1 MFSFVVNWC
10 ALDYQNKHVILAK
23 CGENISVKHSTNSS
37 DFGFQKDSIVK
48 KWISGKFPKKL
59 SLWHTTFVYCTQF
72 IQKIARFCGVEE
84 IFENILYSIS
94 CFCLKYF
101 KKSSKFWTFPLLVK
115 YFSWFFLLCRE
126 YFLLW
131 KDEASCARYIEL
143 TWCKPL
149 PYYWIFTFSF
159 EWAKTFFLQ
168 LHSPSVQLKLHFPI
182 NFHSIFFHHSSFF
195 TWFFFLQLLAKNS
208 KKFDLG

>member
-10 ALDYQNKHVILAK
+10 ALDYQNRHVILAK
-23 CGENISVKHSTNSS
+23 CGENISVKHSTNSL
-37 DFGFQKDSIVK
+37 DFGFQKDSTVK
-48 KWISGKFPKKL
+48 KWISGNFPKNL
-59 SLWHTTFVYCTQF
+59 SLLHTSFVYCIQF

-94 CFCLKYF
+94 GFCLKYF
-101 KKSSKFWTFPLLVK
+101 KISSKFWTFPLLVK
-115 YFSWFFLLCRE
+115 YFSWYFLLCRE

-131 KDEASCARYIEL
+131 RDEASCARYIEL

-159 EWAKTFFLQ
+159 EWAKTCFFAAIQPQCSAQITFSHQFSFNFFSSLVS
-168 LHSPSVQLKLHFPI
+168 LHL
-182 NFHSIFFHHSSFF
+182 IFFCNF
-195 TWFFFLQLLAKNS
+195 
-208 KKFDLG
+208 